1 MATWCRSRSSCRGGV
16 VTDTN
21 LNAREMI
28 FRAAIEA
35 ASLSFDR
42 GISTAAEMI
51 REAIRSEKF
60 LAALRQD
67 PAPALEQL
75 AAAIESTNSP
85 PTDP

>member
-1 MATWCRSRSSCRGGV
+1 

-67 PAPALEQL
+67 PVPALEQL

>member
-1 MATWCRSRSSCRGGV
+1 M
-16 VTDTN
+16 TDTN

-67 PAPALEQL
+67 PVPALEQL

>member
-1 MATWCRSRSSCRGGV
+1 

-21 LNAREMI
+21 LNAREI
-28 FRAAIEA
+28 VFRAAIEA

-51 REAIRSEKF
+51 REAIRNEKF

-67 PAPALEQL
+67 PGPALAQL
-75 AAAIESTNSP
+75 AALIESTNSP
-85 PTDP
+85 PTAP

>member
-1 MATWCRSRSSCRGGV
+1 

-60 LAALRQD
+60 VAALRQD
-67 PAPALEQL
+67 PVPALEQL